1 MVNSKINKKINYLEV
16 NSVDLNDINYESE
29 IYLGTLYN
37 KNINFTIGSPMYDYI
52 DLNVIYLYLY
62 LVKKD
67 EIIMKIGLYEFTK
80 ETFEHLN
87 LENEIDITNQNPIIF
102 SYVKSFIINNYDQD
116 NILYDK
122 KTNLSEIGRA
132 HV

>member
-37 KNINFTIGSPMYDYI
+37 KNINFTVGSPMYDYI

-67 EIIMKIGLYEFTK
+67 EIIMKIGLYEFSK

-87 LENEIDITNQNPIIF
+87 VKDDIDMKKMIFYMIKKRICLTITPKMKKIF
-102 SYVKSFIINNYDQD
+102 WNK
-116 NILYDK
+116 ILK
-122 KTNLSEIGRA
+122 
-132 HV
+132 